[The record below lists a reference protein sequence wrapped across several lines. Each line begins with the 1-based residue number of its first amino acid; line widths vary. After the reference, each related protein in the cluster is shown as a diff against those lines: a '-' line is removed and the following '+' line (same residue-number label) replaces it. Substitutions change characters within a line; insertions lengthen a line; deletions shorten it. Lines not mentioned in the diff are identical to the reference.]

1 VTEHNWWHQA
11 TCRDADPDLFAYD
24 PSSDPAATA
33 DAAKAVC
40 AGCPVTGDC
49 LDFAFHTMRASQD
62 LTGIYGGLTPDERA
76 TRRPPERPRP
86 WRRHDPDFAARSFA
100 KASEL
105 GTNAAAGFY
114 QVDPKTLRAA
124 WDHHGLGRPQPRPP
138 ATPPAAAK
146 LDRETAQQAFA
157 LARQHSIAEAAR
169 RFGMSRRGLRL
180 AWDRYQLG
188 HPHQG
193 IPGPSCGP
201 AGTASTG
208 GAAMSASD
216 GFRPPPSAASASSS
230 ASSHPDN
237 PLGPRRTGC
246 LHRADD
252 APASRGRTVTRSGND
267 DR

>member
-1 VTEHNWWHQA
+1 VIDGDWWQQA
-11 TCRDADPDLFAYD
+11 ACRDADPDLFAYD
-24 PSSDPAATA
+24 PTTDPPATA

-76 TRRPPERPRP
+76 TRRPPQRPRP

-105 GTNAAAGFY
+105 GTNAAARFY
-114 QVDPKTLRAA
+114 QVDLKTLRAA

-138 ATPPAAAK
+138 ATPPAAVK

-193 IPGPSCGP
+193 IPG
-201 AGTASTG
+201 AELRARWNRQHWWRRDERVRRLQ
-208 GAAMSASD
+208 AAAERRQRQQL
-216 GFRPPPSAASASSS
+216 GQLPPRQ
-230 ASSHPDN
+230 
-237 PLGPRRTGC
+237 PLGPAANRVPTPGGRRP
-246 LHRADD
+246 RE
-252 APASRGRTVTRSGND
+252 PRP
-267 DR
+267 DRDQERER

>member
-1 VTEHNWWHQA
+1 MTAGDWWQQA
-11 TCRDADPDLFAYD
+11 ACRDADPDLFAYD
-24 PSSDPAATA
+24 PATDPPATA
-33 DAAKAVC
+33 EAAKAVC

-86 WRRHDPDFAARSFA
+86 WRRHDSDFAARSFA

-105 GTNAAAGFY
+105 GTNAAARFY

-124 WDHHGLGRPQPRPP
+124 WDQHGLGRPQPRRPP

-193 IPGPSCGP
+193 IPG
-201 AGTASTG
+201 AELRARWNRQHWWRRDERVRRLQ
-208 GAAMSASD
+208 AAAERRQRQQL
-216 GFRPPPSAASASSS
+216 GQLPPGQ
-230 ASSHPDN
+230 
-237 PLGPRRTGC
+237 PLGPAANRVPTPGGRRP
-246 LHRADD
+246 RE
-252 APASRGRTVTRSGND
+252 SRP
-267 DR
+267 DRDQERER

>member
-1 VTEHNWWHQA
+1 VTEHDWWQRA
-11 TCRDADPDLFAYD
+11 ACRDADPELFAYD
-24 PSSDPAATA
+24 PTTDPPATA

-105 GTNAAAGFY
+105 GTNAAARFY

-169 RFGMSRRGLRL
+169 RVGVTRRGLRL

-193 IPGPSCGP
+193 IPGAELRGRWNRQHWWRRDERVRRLQ
-201 AGTASTG
+201 
-208 GAAMSASD
+208 AAAERRQRQQL
-216 GFRPPPSAASASSS
+216 GQLPPGQ
-230 ASSHPDN
+230 
-237 PLGPRRTGC
+237 PLGPAANRVPTPGGRRP
-246 LHRADD
+246 RE
-252 APASRGRTVTRSGND
+252 SRP
-267 DR
+267 DRDQERER